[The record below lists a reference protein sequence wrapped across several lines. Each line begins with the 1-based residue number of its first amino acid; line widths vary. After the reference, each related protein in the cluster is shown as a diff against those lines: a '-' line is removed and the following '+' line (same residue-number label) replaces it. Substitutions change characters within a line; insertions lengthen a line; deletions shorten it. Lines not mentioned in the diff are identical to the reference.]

1 MSMAT
6 TSEMKPMTRGWQ
18 RFICVRRQRQDDVSC
33 DPGKRENGF
42 IKGAQPLAR
51 IFNIHDVS
59 RIQLQFSY
67 VALSP
72 PKQWVCQLGYTPI
85 RVAALTPHWR

>member
-1 MSMAT
+1 MAT

-18 RFICVRRQRQDDVSC
+18 RFICVRKQRQVDVSC

-51 IFNIHDVS
+51 VFNIHVMLRYLRPSSGCVS
-59 RIQLQFSY
+59 
-67 VALSP
+67 
-72 PKQWVCQLGYTPI
+72 WDTPT
-85 RVAALTPHWR
+85 RVAALRTGDEEGGWKILN